1 MGEKTQ
7 TYLDNTGQNH
17 YNYFAKMVFVCAP
30 RNFAGA
36 KERNDLNMA
45 NMKKEYKMSAERK
58 EELQKELTYLK
69 TVREKEVAD
78 LIKEARGFGDLSE
91 NSEYD
96 EAKNEQGKL
105 YSRIA
110 EVEEILL
117 HTVIVDENDAGTN
130 GISIGCRVTVQ
141 DVKSGR
147 ELPEYKV
154 VGSQEADPMHR
165 AISEDSP
172 FGRALLGKSVGEV
185 IAERFLSIDKL
196 ILASEEDIA
205 ECEGIGPKIAAS
217 VKQFLAVPENLAV
230 LERLR
235 QAGLSLEVDLGAAHA
250 QAAADAGVA
259 GELADAQPLAGLTF
273 VLTGTLVNR
282 TRDEAGAALKVL
294 GAKVSGSVSKKTSY
308 LVAGPKAGSKL
319 TKAEQLGVPVLDE
332 DALEQILATGE
343 VPQA

>member
-1 MGEKTQ
+1 
-7 TYLDNTGQNH
+7 
-17 YNYFAKMVFVCAP
+17 MVFVCAP

-172 FGRALLGKSVGEV
+172 FGKALM
-185 IAERFLSIDKL
+185 
-196 ILASEEDIA
+196 
-205 ECEGIGPKIAAS
+205 
-217 VKQFLAVPENLAV
+217 
-230 LERLR
+230 
-235 QAGLSLEVDLGAAHA
+235 
-250 QAAADAGVA
+250 
-259 GELADAQPLAGLTF
+259 
-273 VLTGTLVNR
+273 
-282 TRDEAGAALKVL
+282 
-294 GAKVSGSVSKKTSY
+294 GAKEGDEVSVE
-308 LVAGPKAGSKL
+308 A
-319 TKAEQLGVPVLDE
+319 PVGTIAYRIVKIE
-332 DALEQILATGE
+332 R
-343 VPQA
+343 